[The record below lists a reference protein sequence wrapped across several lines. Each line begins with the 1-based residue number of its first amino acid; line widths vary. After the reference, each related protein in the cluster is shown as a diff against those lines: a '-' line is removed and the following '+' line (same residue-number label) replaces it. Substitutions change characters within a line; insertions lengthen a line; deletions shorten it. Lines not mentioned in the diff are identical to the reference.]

1 MASIA
6 FELKQVILYMSR
18 RHVVSRHVFHMSTAE
33 VRVRFGGRR
42 ITLKASALEGTK
54 AAKIRSTQRPF
65 RRTRL
70 MKLSI
75 HRYVPLFFALALVGA
90 HLSACA
96 DGDSGRKNQLVDD
109 TTTKDPT
116 DPTPKDLEDTPPDDT
131 TPGEIPVDGNPDDE
145 PNPFEP
151 HDPTVCADG
160 YRFTQ
165 WHGPALRQGHAPTN
179 FPLESCAADGVITI
193 MPRGTTWRYTVSDLK
208 QGDTVSVYTA
218 HYFSEERT
226 GTLRAAQVY
235 KVAPA
240 SGTVTFNY
248 KGIWGGEQVLVV
260 HTKDPE
266 RTGTF
271 KVASTCTGNCGNY
284 TTRFPLVMV
293 HGFLGTQNYFGLF
306 EYWNGILP
314 PIRNAGTEVYDPSS
328 SLVASSESRAIK
340 VAQAIDDALAET
352 GARKVNLIG
361 HSQGGTDSRIIAS
374 PGGLDRGANISS
386 LTTIATPHYGVPI
399 PLLEFLSGAINFIFE
414 FPDFS
419 PEKAKA
425 FNNQYVDDPRVEYYS
440 WSFRTCAEIDYLCRI
455 DSGGVLVP
463 AFNPFEGKWGV
474 DVAGGEKVNTLLAI
488 PHGIISIGSFLGG
501 DGADNDGLV
510 SVKSA
515 NWGPKANQFGPLWAD
530 HVDEIGQIMRDPN
543 SEVFNHVT
551 FYQDW
556 IRQHLI
562 PDGH

>member
-1 MASIA
+1 MNISFRSVFILA
-6 FELKQVILYMSR
+6 FFLT
-18 RHVVSRHVFHMSTAE
+18 F
-33 VRVRFGGRR
+33 
-42 ITLKASALEGTK
+42 SALG
-54 AAKIRSTQRPF
+54 
-65 RRTRL
+65 
-70 MKLSI
+70 
-75 HRYVPLFFALALVGA
+75 V
-90 HLSACA
+90 SACA
-96 DGDSGRKNQLVDD
+96 DNDSGQKNALIEDD
-109 TTTKDPT
+109 GETKTPPKKDPKEKPKE
-116 DPTPKDLEDTPPDDT
+116 DPEEEPDE
-131 TPGEIPVDGNPDDE
+131 EIPVDGEDPEDE

-151 HDPTVCADG
+151 DDGKTCKDG

-165 WHGPALRQGHAPTN
+165 WHGPALRQGHAPTK
-179 FPLESCAADGVITI
+179 FPLEACAADGVITI
-193 MPRGTTWRYTVSDLK
+193 MPRGTTWRYTLSEL
-208 QGDTVSVYTA
+208 QEGDTVSVYTA
-218 HYFSEERT
+218 HYFTEERLGET
-226 GTLRAAQVY
+226 RAPQVY
-235 KVAPA
+235 QVVPA
-240 SGTVTFNY
+240 NGQVTFNY
-248 KGIWGGEQVLVV
+248 KGIWGGEQVIVV

-266 RTGTF
+266 RTGQF
-271 KVASTCTGNCGNY
+271 KVASTCTANCNNY
-284 TTRFPLVMV
+284 TTRFPIVMV

-340 VAQAIDDALAET
+340 VAEAIDDALAET

-374 PGGLDRGANISS
+374 PAGLARGNNISS
-386 LTTIATPHYGVPI
+386 LTTIATPHHGVPI
-399 PLLEFLSGAINFIFE
+399 PLLELLSGAINFIFE

-419 PEKAKA
+419 QEKAKA
-425 FNNQYVDDPRVEYYS
+425 FNKKYVDDSNVEYYS
-440 WSFRTCAEIDYLCRI
+440 WSFRTCAEIDIFCRI
-455 DSGGVLVP
+455 DSGGVP
-463 AFNPFEGKWGV
+463 TFKFDIFKGEWGP
-474 DVAGGEKVNTLLAI
+474 DVAGGEVVNPLLSI

-515 NWGPKANQFGPLWAD
+515 NWGPKENQFGPLWAD

-556 IRQHLI
+556 VKQHLI